1 MPFYFCGRYYEKY
14 LHDTKKAYVCY
25 KKSQKVN
32 PCNYKAVF
40 KMASLLYTEKK
51 WSRAIVQFENT
62 KQLLLLRNVSKI
74 SYVDYIYLLKTYDFM
89 EDLYGYK
96 LEGELEKY
104 KNIWKEKQDVMTK
117 FQNNPVYNRM
127 LES

>member
-1 MPFYFCGRYYEKY
+1 
-14 LHDTKKAYVCY
+14 
-25 KKSQKVN
+25 
-32 PCNYKAVF
+32 
-40 KMASLLYTEKK
+40 MASLLYTEKK
-51 WSRAIVQFENT
+51 WPHAIVQFEKT